1 MTLLVLGDPSDRRLA
16 MLDRLPAGVRIA
28 AGNTSEAFQSV
39 SSTAEVILAWFTTR
53 DLLRAVWKM
62 APNVRWVH
70 SSSAGVDTLLFP
82 ELAASPVP
90 LTNARGVYSGALGE
104 FALAGMLFFA
114 KGLRRMLRSQAEGRW
129 DPFDVEMLRG
139 KTLGIIGYGNI
150 GHAVAERAKPLGMR
164 ILAVRREAELH
175 QEDPFIEAAYPT
187 ADRKLMLGRCD
198 YVVLAA
204 PLTEETRG
212 LIGAAEIA
220 AMKPDAV
227 LVNVGRGPVVDE
239 AALVRAL
246 QEKRIRGA
254 VLDVFEH
261 EPLPAGHAFYR
272 LDNVLLSPHC
282 ADHTAGWLDQSM
294 ELFLHNFERFRK
306 GEPLRN
312 LVDKRAG
319 Y

>member
-16 MLDRLPAGVRIA
+16 MLDRLPADVRIA
-28 AGNTSEAFQSV
+28 AGNTPQALESA
-39 SSTAEVILAWFTTR
+39 APAADAILAWFANR

-70 SSSAGVDTLLFP
+70 ASSAGVDTLLFP

-129 DPFDVEMLRG
+129 DPFDVEMLHG
-139 KTLGIIGYGNI
+139 KVLGIIGYGSI
-150 GHAVAERAKPLGMR
+150 GHAVAERAKPFGMR
-164 ILAVRREAELH
+164 ILAVRREPELH
-175 QEDPFIEAAYPT
+175 EKDPFLEAAYST
-187 ADRKLMLGRCD
+187 EDRKVMIERCD

-212 LIGAAEIA
+212 LMGATEIA
-220 AMKPDAV
+220 AMKGEAV
-227 LVNVGRGPVVDE
+227 LVNIGRGPVVDE
-239 AALVRAL
+239 TALIRAL
-246 QEKRIRGA
+246 EQKRIRGA
-254 VLDVFEH
+254 VLDVFER
-261 EPLPAGHAFYR
+261 EPLPAGHPFYQ

-294 ELFLHNFERFRK
+294 EFFLENFERFRR

-312 LVDKRAG
+312 VVDKHAG